1 MELLAN
7 EEGKSIVCMLH
18 DSKVDNS
25 IRCPWNL
32 VYKNEMKLINAHEH
46 TFRNNA
52 KPRKLQKHQI

>member
-7 EEGKSIVCMLH
+7 AEGKSIVCMLH

-25 IRCPWNL
+25 ITCPWNL
-32 VYKNEMKLINAHEH
+32 VYKNVMKLIKAHEH

-52 KPRKLQKHQI
+52 KPRKLQERHI